1 MGLEELGTGRAPG
14 SAGRRGCFTSLT
26 EQLSKTEQHKYLCVK
41 KKIKHAFSWRIGGI
55 CFIMLCLEMF
65 VNTASSCHTTAKIR
79 IQHFK
84 ACVEASFFLMRYL
97 RTTHTPK
104 SMVWVCESAHVFT
117 LNRPQLREVREMHN
131 FLKVSFQP
139 GTHKCHLTREH
150 KFLPLLFMWL
160 MPQTRLSSWP
170 HTDIKA
176 FKQELG

>member
-1 MGLEELGTGRAPG
+1 MNFYRTICYCGSQPGSQFDHSHYLCAHMGLEELGTGRAPG
-14 SAGRRGCFTSLT
+14 SAGRRGCFTSFT
-26 EQLSKTEQHKYLCVK
+26 QQLSKTEQHKYLCVK

-104 SMVWVCESAHVFT
+104 GMV
-117 LNRPQLREVREMHN
+117 
-131 FLKVSFQP
+131 
-139 GTHKCHLTREH
+139 
-150 KFLPLLFMWL
+150 
-160 MPQTRLSSWP
+160 
-170 HTDIKA
+170 
-176 FKQELG
+176 